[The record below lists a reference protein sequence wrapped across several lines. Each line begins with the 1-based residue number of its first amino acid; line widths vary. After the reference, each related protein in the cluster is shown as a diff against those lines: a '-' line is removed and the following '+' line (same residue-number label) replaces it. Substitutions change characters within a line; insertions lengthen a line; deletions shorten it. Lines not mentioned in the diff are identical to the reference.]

1 VLEKAYDPKA
11 VEDRIYA
18 MWEKSGAF
26 TASFDTPS
34 ASLRATQDDTR
45 KEPFTV
51 SMPPPNATGQ
61 LHLGHA
67 VMLALEDIFIRFARM
82 RGKEAL
88 WVPGTDH
95 AAIATENVV
104 IKQLKEQGLKD
115 PRKELGR
122 EKLVAE
128 IAKFVEQSKN
138 TIRSQIRKMGSS
150 CDWSRERYTFE
161 PALNRCVNEV
171 FKKMYGEGLIYR
183 GHRIVNWDPKLQTT
197 VSDDEV
203 VYKEEKSPFYTF
215 TYGPFEIAT
224 ARPETKFGDKYV
236 VMHPHDERYKKYK
249 HGDTFEAEWINGKVR
264 ATIIKDEAI
273 DPAFGTGVMTITP
286 WHDHTDFEI
295 AERHKLDKEQIIG
308 FDGKLLPL
316 AGEFAGMS
324 IEAARPLI
332 VEKLKS
338 KGLLVKTD
346 ENYIHNKATSQRGG
360 GAIEPQIKLQWF
372 IDVNKKAVPWKTS
385 ILGIPW
391 KKNMSLKEVMQTVV
405 RDGSIGIIPE
415 RFEKT
420 YFHWIDN
427 LRDWCISRQIWWGHR
442 VPVWYDEEGKIYL
455 QGQQHFIFV
464 RHGESVSNAK
474 KLIQGQDDPLTESG
488 IKHAEK
494 LADELYG
501 RPITKIISSGSRRAV
516 QTAEIIARKFDLPF
530 EIWNEFNAP
539 DFGELAGQPQIPNQ
553 TPIERAMEQG
563 IGETFNTLLERTKRG
578 WQRLRQENASG
589 EILVVGHRTNY
600 VALQAVRQG
609 KGKDEVLK
617 GRRELENAGFGILG
631 EILLPEATEGKILS
645 QDPDTLDT
653 WFSSAM
659 WTWSTLVDP
668 AATKDMSLSLAE
680 ILKCSPDFQ
689 KFHPTS
695 VMETGYDI
703 LFFWVARMILM
714 TTYATGQIP
723 FKTVYLHGLI
733 RTRDGRKMSKSDP
746 STMIDPLDMI
756 AKYGAD
762 ALRLSM
768 IVGQSPGND
777 SKLYEEKIAGYR
789 NFVNKLWNA
798 SRFVLMQCEEAKIDP
813 KTIEKLPDSSSLS
826 LPDRAILHALEL
838 LMEDVTEGLESYDLS
853 NVGEKLYSFIWN
865 YFCDWYLELSKGNAN
880 HAVLVHVLRRVLKL
894 LHPYCPFITE
904 ELWAELKPN
913 NAGML
918 MAEEWPKVK
927 AERKDAAS
935 FEAMQVLIDV
945 ISALRSIRTENAIEV
960 GKEID
965 AVLVTKEATLVL
977 EEQAA
982 AIRRIARVKSLTVQ
996 NEPYRGAGAASAFT
1010 KHVEIHVPL
1019 EGIIDVAKEKERLT
1033 KEKEQLAKFLGG
1045 IDAKLGNKE
1054 FVKNAPQEVVESE
1067 RQKAHEARGKLQKIE
1082 EKLAVL

>member
-1 VLEKAYDPKA
+1 MLPKAYDPQGT
-11 VEDRIYA
+11 EDRIYA

-171 FKKMYGEGLIYR
+171 FKKMYGEGLIYS

-308 FDGKLLPL
+308 FDGKLLPI
-316 AGEFAGMS
+316 AGEFLGMS
-324 IEAARPLI
+324 IEVARPLI

-346 ENYIHNKATSQRGG
+346 ENYVHNKAVSQRGG

-372 IDVNKKAVPWKTS
+372 IDVNKKAVPWSSKL
-385 ILGIPW
+385 LGIIPW
-391 KKNMSLKEVMQTVV
+391 KKTMSLKEVMQTVV
-405 RDGSIGIIPE
+405 RDGSIEIIPE

-442 VPVWYDEEGKIYL
+442 VPVYYCSKCVG
-455 QGQQHFIFV
+455 
-464 RHGESVSNAK
+464 
-474 KLIQGQDDPLTESG
+474 IQGSACEVESG
-488 IKHAEK
+488 KWK
-494 LADELYG
+494 VKD
-501 RPITKIISSGSRRAV
+501 
-516 QTAEIIARKFDLPF
+516 
-530 EIWNEFNAP
+530 
-539 DFGELAGQPQIPNQ
+539 
-553 TPIERAMEQG
+553 
-563 IGETFNTLLERTKRG
+563 
-578 WQRLRQENASG
+578 G
-589 EILVVGHRTNY
+589 EIVSVENIHCCPIC
-600 VALQAVRQG
+600 QS
-609 KGKDEVLK
+609 
-617 GRRELENAGFGILG
+617 ELE
-631 EILLPEATEGKILS
+631 

-680 ILKCSPDFQ
+680 ILKRSPDFQ

-768 IVGQSPGND
+768 I
-777 SKLYEEKIAGYR
+777 
-789 NFVNKLWNA
+789 
-798 SRFVLMQCEEAKIDP
+798 
-813 KTIEKLPDSSSLS
+813 
-826 LPDRAILHALEL
+826 
-838 LMEDVTEGLESYDLS
+838 
-853 NVGEKLYSFIWN
+853 
-865 YFCDWYLELSKGNAN
+865 
-880 HAVLVHVLRRVLKL
+880 
-894 LHPYCPFITE
+894 
-904 ELWAELKPN
+904 
-913 NAGML
+913 
-918 MAEEWPKVK
+918 
-927 AERKDAAS
+927 
-935 FEAMQVLIDV
+935 
-945 ISALRSIRTENAIEV
+945 
-960 GKEID
+960 
-965 AVLVTKEATLVL
+965 
-977 EEQAA
+977 
-982 AIRRIARVKSLTVQ
+982 
-996 NEPYRGAGAASAFT
+996 
-1010 KHVEIHVPL
+1010 
-1019 EGIIDVAKEKERLT
+1019 
-1033 KEKEQLAKFLGG
+1033 
-1045 IDAKLGNKE
+1045 
-1054 FVKNAPQEVVESE
+1054 
-1067 RQKAHEARGKLQKIE
+1067 
-1082 EKLAVL
+1082 